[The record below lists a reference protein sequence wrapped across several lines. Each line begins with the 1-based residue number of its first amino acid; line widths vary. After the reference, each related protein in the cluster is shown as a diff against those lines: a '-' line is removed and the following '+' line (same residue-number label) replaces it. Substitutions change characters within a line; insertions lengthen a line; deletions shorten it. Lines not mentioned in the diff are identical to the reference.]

1 METAKYM
8 KHLNNY
14 ADDRLIHGC
23 IYCGGHADTRDHIPS
38 KCLLDKPY
46 PENLP
51 VIGCCYTCNQNFS
64 SDEQYVACFIECI
77 RSGSTNPHK
86 VGRAS
91 ISKILR
97 DVPSLRKRIND
108 SMRKVNDHISFIPEW
123 ERINNIML
131 KLAKGHVAFELNII
145 NRDSPTYFWCGLL
158 TSLPEDF
165 KIDFHTAHVQENVGE
180 IGSKSLQRAIVT
192 SLTILDKKGRKK
204 NISVLIN
211 DWIDVQD
218 ERYRYIAIDDS
229 GVTIIRIVID
239 EFFCCEVVWES

>member
-8 KHLNNY
+8 KQLNNY
-14 ADDRLIHGC
+14 ADDRLIRGC

-64 SDEQYVACFIECI
+64 SDEQYVACFIECV
-77 RSGSTNPHK
+77 RSGSTNPDE

-131 KLAKGHVAFELNII
+131 KLAKGHVAFELSLMKRSN
-145 NRDSPTYFWCGLL
+145 PKHFWCGLL
-158 TSLPEDF
+158 SSLPEENQIEF
-165 KIDFHTAHVQENVGE
+165 NSVHFQKNVGE
-180 IGSKSLQRAIVT
+180 IGSRAIQRLLVT
-192 SLTILDKKGRKK
+192 DLTILDENGNAK
-204 NISVLIN
+204 NMRLIFN

-218 ERYRYIAIDDS
+218 NRYRYIAIDDS
-229 GVTIIRIVID
+229 GMIIIRIVID
-239 EFFCCEVVWES
+239 EFFVCEVVWEN